1 MKRMVCVLLAALMV
15 TSVGCGGG
23 KEEIKPNVPDV
34 GGTVGDVEVPVE
46 TPEETVKETEEVS
59 GVLELVAG
67 QDLQGMVSC
76 GDDHIVGL
84 RKDGTVVV
92 AGNCRYGEDNVG
104 DWTDI
109 VKVAADDICTYG
121 LKKDGT
127 IVVTGWLLC
136 EDTIADML
144 SWTGLVDFA
153 VNEKTAVGLKKDGT
167 VVCSSP
173 ITAIKC
179 GDWKD
184 VVQVETTDTT
194 VIALK
199 SDGTV
204 LYTGKNENVFAAET
218 VRSWTDIVDIDIDG
232 DNGVVGL
239 KADGTVVLSSY
250 EADVS
255 SWTDVV
261 SVQLGDW
268 VCGVRS
274 DGTLCTTYQEEI
286 PNATDLVMVAVK
298 DDIVAVKADGTV
310 ISNRGTNFAT
320 GQCTLWTNIG
330 LPE

>member
-15 TSVGCGGG
+15 TLVGCGGG
-23 KEEIKPNVPDV
+23 KEEINPNVSDV
-34 GGTVGDVEVPVE
+34 GGTVGDVEIPVE
-46 TPEETVKETEEVS
+46 TPEETEKETEEVS

-67 QDLQGMVSC
+67 QDLQGMVAC

-144 SWTGLVDFA
+144 SWTDLVDFA
-153 VNEKTAVGLKKDGT
+153 VNEKTA
-167 VVCSSP
+167 
-173 ITAIKC
+173 
-179 GDWKD
+179 
-184 VVQVETTDTT
+184 
-194 VIALK
+194 
-199 SDGTV
+199 
-204 LYTGKNENVFAAET
+204 
-218 VRSWTDIVDIDIDG
+218 
-232 DNGVVGL
+232 VGL

-310 ISNRGTNFAT
+310 ISNRGTNFST